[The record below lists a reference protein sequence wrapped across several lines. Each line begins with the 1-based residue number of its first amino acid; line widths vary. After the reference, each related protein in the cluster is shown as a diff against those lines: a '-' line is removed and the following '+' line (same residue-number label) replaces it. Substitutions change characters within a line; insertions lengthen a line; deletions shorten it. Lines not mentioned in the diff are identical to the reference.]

1 MEYIRIEYKDRTKE
15 VKEFETKE
23 DMGMWVVENLANVK
37 DIRHEDMTMKIRI
50 NTKDGKEIV
59 RKLYDN
65 KASILENIAT
75 MIDDIKL
82 EEERIRS
89 INIITPTVGI
99 YKNDR

>member
-15 VKEFETKE
+15 IREFASKEE
-23 DMGMWVVENLANVK
+23 MGMWIA
-37 DIRHEDMTMKIRI
+37 DILIDTKEIRYEDMSKKIRI

-59 RKLYDN
+59 RKLYDD

-82 EEERIRS
+82 EEDRIS
-89 INIITPTVGI
+89 VITIIEPRVGVF
-99 YKNDR
+99 K